1 MKSFF
6 YSSWH
11 KIIYWFANYIVT
23 FLLFLHSI
31 YLLLFESIE
40 KTIYLVVIY
49 FIIIYLINRNYFN
62 RYHLF
67 PTIIETDNEF
77 IIAKK
82 YWKGKDRKI
91 LIKDIENITG
101 NVFDFNPN
109 KPLYIK
115 IKDSEEHIGIY
126 SGIKD
131 FENLFKIILSNINAN
146 LYKSLI
152 DKLTNKKAS

>member
-31 YLLLFESIE
+31 YLLFFENIE
-40 KTIYLVVIY
+40 KTIYFFVIY
-49 FIIIYLINRNYFN
+49 SIIIYLINRNYFK
-62 RYHLF
+62 RYRLF

-77 IIAKK
+77 LIAKR
-82 YWKGKDRKI
+82 YWKGENRKI

-115 IKDSEEHIGIY
+115 IANSEEVIGIY

-131 FENLFKIILSNINAN
+131 FENLFKIILSNINAS
-146 LYKSLI
+146 LYKELI
-152 DKLTNKKAS
+152 DKLTRKKAP